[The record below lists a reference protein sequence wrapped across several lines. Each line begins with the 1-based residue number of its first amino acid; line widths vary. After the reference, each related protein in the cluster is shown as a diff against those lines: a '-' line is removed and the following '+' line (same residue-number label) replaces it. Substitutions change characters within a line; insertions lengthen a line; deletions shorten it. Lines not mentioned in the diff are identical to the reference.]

1 MTTYDAGTRSSTSHI
16 ATVHRVAISVAFVS
30 GSLALIAMLFG
41 SPLQIGSAMAV
52 CGAAWIVVHLSEQF
66 AAQNRAAVERLVD
79 RPVRSTFEQRVIFG
93 PSSRRVPFPADD
105 FGRRDAGHTTD
116 RSLVRV

>member
-1 MTTYDAGTRSSTSHI
+1 MTAHDAGRRSGTRHI
-16 ATVHRVAISVAFVS
+16 ATVHRGAASVAFVS

-66 AAQNRAAVERLVD
+66 AAQERAVAERLLD
-79 RPVRSTFEQRVIFG
+79 RPVRSTYEERVIFG
-93 PSSRRVPFPADD
+93 PSPRRVSLPADD
-105 FGRRDAGHTTD
+105 FGRRDAGHTPD